1 MKKNKLLTLLL
12 ISITMCSCGGGNE
25 QDVDEQGRSII
36 RVFMNGGNNFEGI
49 KKDSIWQKI
58 EEKANVSLK
67 IEGTTHNSDY
77 YTTLN
82 PIINTGVGT
91 DDIPDVIFTVPGT
104 ANIGDAYGKWVEQD
118 LFYNIDDLLAEK
130 PGEYPYIEALLT
142 GKQYRNITY
151 GEGAHTLIP
160 YITSNSGWGIYY
172 RTDWL
177 INVGY
182 YTTDENGNKIAKTPK
197 TIDEFAEVL
206 KLFTENDPDKDNKND
221 TYGMSPYGD
230 TFYLNPLYHAF
241 GVTPDYDLDA
251 NNKATYMYLQ
261 PEFKNFLSW
270 FNQMYSNGYIDPQ
283 FAANKDNMDRE
294 KFFEGTTGILITN
307 AEQHVTWIADAF
319 ENSNGKGL
327 LTFGDAPVGTKTLG
341 KEGASGFSDWGGWWG
356 GYSILKDC
364 KDPHAALRLFDY
376 LYSPEGS
383 ALRSYGIENI
393 HYTIVDNEIVPSVD
407 GRNEEPDNTF
417 NNNKD
422 ADGYSVPTGY
432 YKLGSAFTNNLTWSN
447 DLSTVSA
454 KLEPKFMDYSYSDLI
469 QLGIEKNTLC
479 TSKLTN
485 VTGYYASYTTKMNR
499 IEDET
504 NTYAIN
510 AIMGTSNLTSDYDAM
525 LTKLEGK
532 TFDWSNVKKMIE
544 EVARN
549 AGIIS

>member
-1 MKKNKLLTLLL
+1 MKYNKILTLLL
-12 ISITMCSCGGGNE
+12 VSFTILSCDNNN
-25 QDVDEQGRSII
+25 QKVDENGRTII
-36 RVFMNGGNNFEGI
+36 RIFMNGGNNFQGI

-58 EEKANVSLK
+58 EENTNVSLK

-104 ANIGDAYGKWVEQD
+104 SSIGDAYGKWVEND
-118 LFYNIDDLLAEK
+118 LFYNIDDLLVEK
-130 PGEYPYIEALLT
+130 PGEYPYIEALLSSDNY
-142 GKQYRNITY
+142 KNIKY
-151 GEGAHTLIP
+151 GDDLHTLIP
-160 YITSNSGWGIYY
+160 YINSNSGWGIYY

-182 YTTDENGNKIAKTPK
+182 YTMDESENKIASTPK

-206 KLFTENDPDKDNKND
+206 KLFTENDPDGNGKDD
-221 TYGMSPYGD
+221 TYGMSPYGE

-241 GVTPDYDLDA
+241 GVTPDYDIDD
-251 NNKATYMYLQ
+251 NNEATYMYLQ
-261 PEFKNFLSW
+261 PEFKEFLSW
-270 FNQMYSNGYIDPQ
+270 FNQMYENGYIDPQ

-294 KFFEGTTGILITN
+294 KFFDGTVGILITN

-364 KDPHAALRLFDY
+364 QDPHAVLRLFNY

-383 ALRSYGIENI
+383 ALRSYGIENY
-393 HYTIVDNEIVPSVD
+393 HYSIENNEIVPLID

-417 NNNKD
+417 TNNKSI
-422 ADGYSVPTGY
+422 DGYSLPTGY
-432 YKLGSAFTNNLTWSN
+432 YKFGTAFCNNLSWSE
-447 DLSTVSA
+447 DLKTVSA
-454 KLEPKFMDYSYSDLI
+454 KIEPKLIDSTYSDLI
-469 QLGIEKNTLC
+469 QLGIEKNKLC
-479 TSKLTN
+479 SSKLTN
-485 VTGYYASYTTKMNR
+485 VTGFYSSYTTKMNR

-504 NTYAIN
+504 STYAIN
-510 AIMGTSNLTSDYDAM
+510 VIMGRSNLTSDYEAL
-525 LTKLEGK
+525 LTKLDGK
-532 TFDWSNVKKMIE
+532 SFDWKNVKKMIE
-544 EVARN
+544 EVASN
-549 AGIIS
+549 AGII